1 MHKQLPAEAFF
12 LVLSARGLSN
22 ILLYALLFA
31 ATTSC
36 SSIRVSSDF
45 DHHAD
50 FSAYKTYAFT
60 KEAEQLPI
68 DDINRKR
75 LLDAISNELA
85 AKGFSKSKQPDVLV
99 DMLVVSELK
108 QTATAT
114 SSPSYYGAGYRY
126 RWGGGFSTTTINV
139 ESYTEG
145 TLFVD
150 IVDSSSKQ
158 LVWQGRGVKTL
169 DPDATP
175 GQREKNITYAVN
187 QIFTRYPPKK

>member
-1 MHKQLPAEAFF
+1 MKIFVFA
-12 LVLSARGLSN
+12 LSRRLGSN
-22 ILLYALLFA
+22 VLLYTCLIVVTA
-31 ATTSC
+31 SC
-36 SSIRVSSDF
+36 SSIKVSSDF
-45 DHHAD
+45 DHHVNFA
-50 FSAYKTYAFT
+50 SYKTYAFT

-75 LLDAISNELA
+75 LIDAISNELA
-85 AKGFSKSKQPDVLV
+85 AKGFSKSHQPDVWV
-99 DMLVVSELK
+99 DMFVAQELK

-114 SSPSYYGAGYRY
+114 SSPNYYGGGYRY

-139 ESYTEG
+139 ENYTEG

-150 IVDSSSKQ
+150 IVDSSTKQ

-175 GQREKNITYAVN
+175 SQREKNINYAVK
-187 QIFTRYPPKK
+187 QIFTKYPPKK